1 VIATGNIDRGNMRDD
16 LVVEP
21 DGIRAEA
28 LAEVAVEIYLVHT
41 EIPSFL

>member
-1 VIATGNIDRGNMRDD
+1 MRDD

>member
-1 VIATGNIDRGNMRDD
+1 MCVSA
-16 LVVEP
+16 VEP

-41 EIPSFL
+41 GIPSLS